1 MKKNIINTNLS
12 LFGATIFVSCFSHF
26 SVAQE
31 GAIEEIIVTA
41 QKRAENVQDVP
52 IAISATTAAGIE
64 AKAVNEITQL
74 ADFTPNVEMDN
85 SSPFSGSSSVL
96 SPFIR
101 GIGQNDF
108 AFNLEPGVGV
118 YVDGVYYARTIGAVI
133 DLLDLD
139 RVEILK
145 GPQGTLFGRN
155 SIGGA
160 LNVIT
165 RRPSDTTDFKVEFIA
180 GDFNRTDLSAALDL
194 PLTENLLSQVSFS
207 VKQRDGYQERI
218 PFPSNGPINT
228 DSGRFFT
235 ADDDNDDEAGGQ
247 DQQNIRGKLLWLAS
261 DSVEVTF
268 AADYAKSDEQ
278 GTPGTLLATD
288 TTPGPPSMGGTLAGL
303 YNSCINLPSD
313 PATGAQLGFPPGLD
327 LQTLQLTAICGDR
340 GTLGANS
347 ALASV
352 NVDNDPTND
361 RLSYGD
367 QFILNDI
374 DKSYAEGSNFN
385 KIDSQGYSGTVDWEI
400 SGDLSLKS
408 ITAYR
413 ELDAVFG
420 LDADGSPLVIAD
432 LSFDTHQ
439 EQFSQEFQL
448 NGSGFDERLKWTTGL
463 YYFQEEGELTDFVPF
478 AEGLVQVFGQNF
490 FDNTAY
496 AAFGHFNYQFS
507 EAFSATFGVR
517 YTDEDKEFEGRQRE
531 LNAQPFKTGFP
542 LAGHPDPTDITR
554 IYPLGVQKE
563 NFNDTSTHVGF
574 EWHVDDNMMLYFSR
588 SEGFKSGGWTTR
600 LLVPETPDPNVAPA
614 FDSEEATSYEIGFK
628 SQLADRSIQLN
639 AAIFKT
645 YYDDIQVT
653 VQKGISPTFDNAGE
667 AEIDGFEV
675 EVLALLGDIFTL
687 DASLG
692 YLDARYTKLELFVD
706 PRLDIDDKFVNT
718 PEWSA
723 HIGADW
729 TFPLGGGSESSLRID
744 YSYKDEIAND
754 TTNNPLFIQDAI
766 NLWNASAT
774 YRAPEHWELALSG
787 RNLSDERY
795 IVTVFEN
802 PGIGFSNATFSRPR
816 EWALAF
822 RYHY

>member
-1 MKKNIINTNLS
+1 MKINTDQQKPLQQSTLRKTALS
-12 LFGATIFVSCFSHF
+12 LSIAAISFPAFS
-26 SVAQE
+26 QD
-31 GAIEEIIVTA
+31 GGILEEIIVTS

-52 IAISATTAAGIE
+52 IAISATTAQGIE

-165 RRPSDTTDFKVEFIA
+165 RRPSDNPEFKVEATLGRF
-180 GDFNRTDLSAALDL
+180 DRTDLTASLDI
-194 PLTENLLSQVSFS
+194 PLSENLLSQVSLS
-207 VKQRDGYQERI
+207 LKQRDGYQERI
-218 PFPSNGPINT
+218 PFSSAGPINT
-228 DSGRFFT
+228 DSGNFLT
-235 ADDDNDDEAGGQ
+235 ADNDNDDEAGGQ

-261 DSVEVTF
+261 NNVEVTF
-268 AADYAKSDEQ
+268 SGDYATSDEQ
-278 GTPGTLLATD
+278 GTPGTLLD
-288 TTPGPPSMGGTLAGL
+288 TNAVSGPPELGGTLSGL
-303 YNSCINLPSD
+303 YNDCISIPDSI
-313 PATGAQLGFPPGLD
+313 
-327 LQTLQLTAICGDR
+327 LQTIPIATVCGPR
-340 GTLGANS
+340 GTVGTALG
-347 ALASV
+347 SV
-352 NVDNDPTND
+352 NADADPNND
-361 RLSYGD
+361 RLRYTD
-367 QFILNDI
+367 QFVLNDI

-385 KIDSQGYSGTVDWEI
+385 KIDSMGFSTTVDWNLN
-400 SGDLSLKS
+400 GDLGLKS
-408 ITAYR
+408 ISAWR

-432 LSFDTHQ
+432 LSFDTQQ

-448 NGSGFDERLKWTTGL
+448 TGVSLDNNLKWTTGL
-463 YYFQEEGELTDFVPF
+463 YYFKEEGELTDYVPF
-478 AEGLVQVFGQNF
+478 AEGLVQVFGENF
-490 FDNTAY
+490 FDNSAY
-496 AAFGHFNYQFS
+496 AAFGHFNYTFT
-507 EAFSATFGVR
+507 ETISATFGVR
-517 YTDEDKEFEGRQRE
+517 YTSEDKEFEGRQRD
-531 LNAQPFKTGFP
+531 LNAQPLKTGFP
-542 LAGHPDPTDITR
+542 LAGHPDPSDPTR
-554 IYPLGVQKE
+554 IYPLGVQSE
-563 NFNDTSTHVGF
+563 SFTDTSTHLGI
-574 EWHVDDNMMLYFSR
+574 EWQLADSMMVYASR

-600 LLVPETPDPNVAPA
+600 LLVPEIPDPNLAPS
-614 FDSEEATSYEIGFK
+614 FDPEEATSYEFGFK
-628 SQLADRSIQLN
+628 SQLWDRSLQLN
-639 AAIFKT
+639 AALFKT
-645 YYDDIQVT
+645 FYDDIQVT

-667 AEIDGFEV
+667 AEIQGFEV
-675 EVLALLGDIFTL
+675 EILALLGDIFTL

-692 YLDARYTKLELFVD
+692 YLDAEYTKLELFVD
-706 PRLDIDDKFVNT
+706 PRLDINDKFVNT

-723 HIGADW
+723 HLGFDW
-729 TFPLGGGSESSLRID
+729 TFPLGAGDESSIRID
-744 YSYKDEIAND
+744 YSFKDDIAND
-754 TTNNPLFIQDAI
+754 TTNNPLFIQDSVS
-766 NLWNASAT
+766 LWNASAT
-774 YRAPEHWELALSG
+774 YRTDQNWEVALTG
-787 RNLSDERY
+787 RNLSDQRY

-802 PGIGFSNATFSRPR
+802 PGIGFSNASYSRPR